1 MDTSGIIAFLSPIGS
16 ALIIWYIQRQY
27 LKREKIKDEQIAE
40 ERKRQERKAAERD
53 KESKERAEARKQ
65 ESLITMRM
73 IKAVG
78 KLSYANSIAIK
89 EGKVNGVMEE
99 ALMYYRE
106 TSSELSE
113 FLQEQ
118 AVEHCTQWRQ

>member
-1 MDTSGIIAFLSPIGS
+1 MDITSITAFLSPIAS

-27 LKREKIKDEQIAE
+27 LHREKIRDEQIQE
-40 ERKRQERKAAERD
+40 ERRRQEK
-53 KESKERAEARKQ
+53 KEEEKERELKARVQSRKH
-65 ESLITMRM
+65 ESLLIMRM
-73 IKAVG
+73 IKAIG

-89 EGKVNGVMEE
+89 EGKVNGVMED

-106 TSSELSE
+106 MSTELSE

-118 AVEHCTQWRQ
+118 AVEYYNH

>member
-1 MDTSGIIAFLSPIGS
+1 MDTSGIMAFLSPIVS

-27 LKREKIKDEQIAE
+27 LKREKIRDEQIAE
-40 ERKRQERKAAERD
+40 ERKRQEKREHE
-53 KESKERAEARKQ
+53 KEQELKVRTDSRKQ
-65 ESLITMRM
+65 ESLLTMRM
-73 IKAVG
+73 MKAIG

-118 AVEHCTQWRQ
+118 AVEYYNH

>member
-1 MDTSGIIAFLSPIGS
+1 MDITSITAFLSPIAS

-27 LKREKIKDEQIAE
+27 LRREKIRDEQIQE
-40 ERKRQERKAAERD
+40 GSRRQEK
-53 KESKERAEARKQ
+53 KEEEKERELKARVDSRKQ
-65 ESLITMRM
+65 ESLIMMRM
-73 IKAVG
+73 IKAIG

-89 EGKVNGVMEE
+89 EGKVNGIMEE

-113 FLQEQ
+113 FLHEQ
-118 AVEHCTQWRQ
+118 AVKYYNH

>member
-1 MDTSGIIAFLSPIGS
+1 MPTEILAFLSPIAS
-16 ALIIWYIQRQY
+16 ALIIWYVQY
-27 LKREKIKDEQIAE
+27 HNIKRDKRWDLEREE
-40 ERKRQERKAAERD
+40 ERKRQERKDAERD

-65 ESLITMRM
+65 ESLITLRM
-73 IKAVG
+73 MKAVG

-99 ALMYYRE
+99 ALMYYRDA
-106 TSSELSE
+106 SSELSE

-118 AVEHCTQWRQ
+118 AVEYYNH

>member
-1 MDTSGIIAFLSPIGS
+1 MDISGIMAFLSPIAS
-16 ALIIWYIQRQY
+16 ALIIWYVQRQY
-27 LKREKIKDEQIAE
+27 LRREKIRDEQIAE
-40 ERKRQERKAAERD
+40 ERKRQERKDAERD

-78 KLSYANSIAIK
+78 KLSYANSVAIK

-99 ALMYYRE
+99 ALMYYRDA
-106 TSSELSE
+106 SSEMTE
-113 FLQEQ
+113 FLQEK
-118 AVEHCTQWRQ
+118 ATDYFVR

>member
-1 MDTSGIIAFLSPIGS
+1 MDTSGIMTFLSPIVS

-27 LKREKIKDEQIAE
+27 LRREKIRDEQIQE
-40 ERKRQERKAAERD
+40 EKHRQEKREHE
-53 KESKERAEARKQ
+53 KEQELKTRADSRKQ
-65 ESLITMRM
+65 ESLLTLRM
-73 IKAVG
+73 IKAIG

-118 AVEHCTQWRQ
+118 AVEYYNN

>member
-1 MDTSGIIAFLSPIGS
+1 MDTSGIMAFLSPIAS

-27 LKREKIKDEQIAE
+27 LRREKIRDEQIAE
-40 ERKRQERKAAERD
+40 ERKRQEKREAD
-53 KESKERAEARKQ
+53 KERELSAIADSRKQ

-73 IKAVG
+73 MKAIG

-106 TSSELSE
+106 TSNEMTE
-113 FLQEQ
+113 FLQEK
-118 AVEHCTQWRQ
+118 ATDYFMR

>member
-1 MDTSGIIAFLSPIGS
+1 MSTEILAFLSPIAS
-16 ALIIWYIQRQY
+16 ALIIWYVQY
-27 LKREKIKDEQIAE
+27 HNIKRDKRRDLEREE
-40 ERKRQERKAAERD
+40 ERKRQERKDAERD

-73 IKAVG
+73 IKAIG

-118 AVEHCTQWRQ
+118 AVEYYNH

>member
-1 MDTSGIIAFLSPIGS
+1 MSTEILTFLFPIAS
-16 ALIIWYIQRQY
+16 ALIIWYVQY
-27 LKREKIKDEQIAE
+27 YNIKRDKRCDLEREE
-40 ERKRQERKAAERD
+40 ERKRQERKDAERD
-53 KESKERAEARKQ
+53 KEIKERAEARKQ

-78 KLSYANSIAIK
+78 KLSYANSTAIK
-89 EGKVNGVMEE
+89 EGKVNGGMEE
-99 ALMYYRE
+99 ALRYYRE

-118 AVEHCTQWRQ
+118 AVEYYNH

>member
-1 MDTSGIIAFLSPIGS
+1 MDTSGIMAFLSPIVS

-27 LKREKIKDEQIAE
+27 LRREKIRDEQIVE
-40 ERKRQERKAAERD
+40 ERKRQEKREAD
-53 KESKERAEARKQ
+53 KEQELRARADSRKQ

-73 IKAVG
+73 IKAIG

-89 EGKVNGVMEE
+89 EGKVNGVMDE

-118 AVEHCTQWRQ
+118 AVEYYNH

>member
-1 MDTSGIIAFLSPIGS
+1 MDISGIMAFLSPIAS

-27 LKREKIKDEQIAE
+27 LRREKIRDEQIAE
-40 ERKRQERKAAERD
+40 ERKRQERKEAERD

-78 KLSYANSIAIK
+78 KLSYANSVAIK
-89 EGKVNGVMEE
+89 GGKVNGVMEE
-99 ALMYYRE
+99 ALMYYRDA
-106 TSSELSE
+106 SSEMTK
-113 FLQEQ
+113 FLQEK
-118 AVEHCTQWRQ
+118 ATDYFVR

>member
-1 MDTSGIIAFLSPIGS
+1 MPTEILAFLSPIAS
-16 ALIIWYIQRQY
+16 ALIIWYVQYHNIKRDKQRD
-27 LKREKIKDEQIAE
+27 LEREE
-40 ERKRQERKAAERD
+40 ERKRQERKDAERD

-65 ESLITMRM
+65 ETLITLRM
-73 IKAVG
+73 MKAVG

-113 FLQEQ
+113 FLHEQ
-118 AVEHCTQWRQ
+118 AVEYFNH

>member
-1 MDTSGIIAFLSPIGS
+1 MDTSGIMAFLSPIVS

-27 LKREKIKDEQIAE
+27 LKREKVRDEQIQE
-40 ERKRQERKAAERD
+40 EKHRQEKREHEKEQELKA
-53 KESKERAEARKQ
+53 RADSRKQ
-65 ESLITMRM
+65 ESLLTMRM
-73 IKAVG
+73 IKAIG

-118 AVEHCTQWRQ
+118 AVEYYNN

>member
-1 MDTSGIIAFLSPIGS
+1 MTTEILAFLSPIAS

-27 LKREKIKDEQIAE
+27 LKRDKQRDLEREEEK
-40 ERKRQERKAAERD
+40 RKRELKERERD
-53 KESKERAEARKQ
+53 NESKERAETRKQ
-65 ESLITMRM
+65 ENLLTMRM

-99 ALMYYRE
+99 ALVYYKDASNE
-106 TSSELSE
+106 MTK
-113 FLQEQ
+113 FLQET
-118 AVEHCTQWRQ
+118 ATEYFAG

>member
-1 MDTSGIIAFLSPIGS
+1 MDTSGIMAFLSPIAS

-27 LKREKIKDEQIAE
+27 LRREKIRDEQIAE
-40 ERKRQERKAAERD
+40 ERKRQEKWEAD
-53 KESKERAEARKQ
+53 KERELRARADSRKQ
-65 ESLITMRM
+65 ESLITLGM
-73 IKAVG
+73 IKAIG

-118 AVEHCTQWRQ
+118 AVEYFNH

>member
-1 MDTSGIIAFLSPIGS
+1 MDTTSIMAFLSPIAS

-27 LKREKIKDEQIAE
+27 LKREKVRDEQIWE
-40 ERKRQERKAAERD
+40 EKHRQEKREHE
-53 KESKERAEARKQ
+53 KEQELKTRADSRKQ
-65 ESLITMRM
+65 ESLLTLRM
-73 IKAVG
+73 IKAIG

-118 AVEHCTQWRQ
+118 AVEYYNH